1 MLNPM
6 NRHLG
11 RIRYQAGADDGAVQP
26 ASSTPAT
33 PATPAAPEPSD
44 NASEG
49 PAAAA
54 AAQAAPQ
61 PSPVAGILGE
71 AVWLLGRSNAHKHLF
86 ISELD
91 WLLVPALQ
99 LRQFRIW
106 RHNGQPVG
114 FASWAYLTQESA
126 DRFVESAKA
135 GRMGRI
141 APNEW
146 KSGDQLWLIDFLA
159 PFGGSEEMIKELR
172 EKIFAGRKIKTLQ
185 PAPDG
190 SGPAVMEW

>member
-1 MLNPM
+1 MLHNVG
-6 NRHLG
+6 RLSD
-11 RIRYQAGADDGAVQP
+11 RIRYQAAADEGGAPPAVT
-26 ASSTPAT
+26 A
-33 PATPAAPEPSD
+33 PAAPDASE
-44 NASEG
+44 NASDAPE
-49 PAAAA
+49 AAR
-54 AAQAAPQ
+54 AQAASQ

-106 RHNGQPVG
+106 RHNAQPVG
-114 FASWAYLTQESA
+114 FASWAYLTQEAA

-159 PFGGSEEMIKELR
+159 PFGGGDEMIKELR
-172 EKIFAGRKIKTLQ
+172 EKIFEGQKIKTLQ

>member
-1 MLNPM
+1 MLNPID
-6 NRHLG
+6 RHLG
-11 RIRYQAGADDGAVQP
+11 RIRYQASSDTGATSPAVSAD
-26 ASSTPAT
+26 AS
-33 PATPAAPEPSD
+33 E
-44 NASEG
+44 NASDG
-49 PAAAA
+49 PAPTPDPSQP
-54 AAQAAPQ
+54 QAPSQ

-106 RHNGQPVG
+106 RHNSQPVG
-114 FASWAYLTQESA
+114 FASWAYLTQEAA

-146 KSGDQLWLIDFLA
+146 KSGEQLWLIDFLA
-159 PFGGSEEMIKELR
+159 PFGGGDEMVKELR
-172 EKIFAGRKIKTLQ
+172 EKIFEGQKIKTLQ

>member
-1 MLNPM
+1 MLDPTD
-6 NRHLG
+6 RQLG
-11 RIRYQAGADDGAVQP
+11 RIRYQAGADDGAAPP
-26 ASSTPAT
+26 APMPPESS
-33 PATPAAPEPSD
+33 E

-49 PAAAA
+49 AAATGAQA
-54 AAQAAPQ
+54 AAQAASQ

-91 WLLVPALQ
+91 WLLLPSLQ

-114 FASWAYLTQESA
+114 FASWAYLAQEAA

-159 PFGGSEEMIKELR
+159 PFGGGDEMVKELR
-172 EKIFAGRKIKTLQ
+172 EKIFEGRKIRTLQ
-185 PAPDG
+185 PALDG

>member
-1 MLNPM
+1 MHHSID
-6 NRHLG
+6 RYLG
-11 RIRYQAGADDGAVQP
+11 AIRYQATADDGAAP
-26 ASSTPAT
+26 PHAEAPAT
-33 PATPAAPEPSD
+33 QDTSE
-44 NASEG
+44 NASDA
-49 PAAAA
+49 PDAAK
-54 AAQAAPQ
+54 AQAASQ

-106 RHNGQPVG
+106 RHNAQPVG
-114 FASWAYLTQESA
+114 FASWAYLTQEAA

-172 EKIFAGRKIKTLQ
+172 EMIFKGQKIKTLQ

>member
-1 MLNPM
+1 MFDPIDGC
-6 NRHLG
+6 LG
-11 RIRYQAGADDGAVQP
+11 RIRYQADADDGAAP
-26 ASSTPAT
+26 SASTN
-33 PATPAAPEPSD
+33 PEPLE
-44 NASEG
+44 NTSEG
-49 PAAAA
+49 PAAAGARA
-54 AAQAAPQ
+54 AAQAASQ

-71 AVWLLGRSNAHKHLF
+71 VVWLLGRSNAHKHLF

-91 WLLVPALQ
+91 WLLLPALQ

-114 FASWAYLTQESA
+114 FASWAYLTPESA

-159 PFGGSEEMIKELR
+159 PFGGGDEMVKELR
-172 EKIFAGRKIKTLQ
+172 EKIFEGQKIKTLQ